1 MFEEIE
7 VATVLRVV
15 PSLVPAFE
23 EHAGAD
29 ARPFTLFPTKN
40 EKQPRLC
47 QLRLGTAEYKGLL
60 LDLPRHVETYKT
72 LDTQQYFKT
81 NDVAQMISSAPC
93 LL

>member
-1 MFEEIE
+1 M
-7 VATVLRVV
+7 
-15 PSLVPAFE
+15 
-23 EHAGAD
+23 
-29 ARPFTLFPTKN
+29 
-40 EKQPRLC
+40 
-47 QLRLGTAEYKGLL
+47 RLGTAEYKGLL